1 MNQSIGV
8 QEKNYDKF
16 SLLRNKIYSRPYLK
30 WDIANLS
37 HQICLSPSYF
47 QHLYKNIL
55 ALHAWLTSYMPGS
68 NMQNNCSAPLPSPF
82 AISLNSAGM
91 RMMYTLCGSLRKWRG
106 WRLRNIEIALW
117 CSILH
122 FLLLT
127 VISRIYISFLWDLL
141 WMVNGEEVYRL
152 WVRKRLVCFLL
163 NLELGW

>member
-1 MNQSIGV
+1 MISSLFSVIKYTAGLIKNGTLPIYLTRFASAPLTFSI
-8 QEKNYDKF
+8 YT
-16 SLLRNKIYSRPYLK
+16 
-30 WDIANLS
+30 
-37 HQICLSPSYF
+37 
-47 QHLYKNIL
+47 KNIL

-127 VISRIYISFLWDLL
+127 VISRIYISFFVGFVMDGKWGRRYIGCGCARD
-141 WMVNGEEVYRL
+141 WSVFCWIWN
-152 WVRKRLVCFLL
+152 
-163 NLELGW
+163 